1 MEMLLDLTLSQ
12 FLAEL
17 ASDKAVPGGG
27 SASALAGAAAGS
39 LVQMVARISLRQA
52 DSTELHSALA
62 EAEELTAKLSALIQR
77 DADAFAQVIQA
88 LRMSK
93 GTPAERAE
101 RSRAIEAAYQ
111 GAAAVPLEVMEVAV
125 RMLAIAEAVAEHCA
139 LAIAEAV
146 AEHCAASAISDVC
159 VAGQLSWAAV
169 QGAAYN
175 VKINLPGIKD
185 QAYVE
190 AAQTRMEELLYAAD
204 QRKLNV
210 EKCLCQRAD
219 AR

>member
-1 MEMLLDLTLSQ
+1 
-12 FLAEL
+12 
-17 ASDKAVPGGG
+17 
-27 SASALAGAAAGS
+27 
-39 LVQMVARISLRQA
+39 MVARISLRQA

-139 LAIAEAV
+139 
-146 AEHCAASAISDVC
+146 ASAISDVC

-175 VKINLPGIKD
+175 VKINLPGIRIK
-185 QAYVE
+185 
-190 AAQTRMEELLYAAD
+190 RMSKRLKPGWKNCSMRPINASSMSKSASARGRMRVDSGFGRVLLCK
-204 QRKLNV
+204 QPHIV
-210 EKCLCQRAD
+210 SSC
-219 AR
+219 

>member
-139 LAIAEAV
+139 AG
-146 AEHCAASAISDVC
+146 AISDVC

>member
-1 MEMLLDLTLSQ
+1 M
-12 FLAEL
+12 
-17 ASDKAVPGGG
+17 
-27 SASALAGAAAGS
+27 
-39 LVQMVARISLRQA
+39 
-52 DSTELHSALA
+52 
-62 EAEELTAKLSALIQR
+62 IQR

-125 RMLAIAEAVAEHCA
+125 RM